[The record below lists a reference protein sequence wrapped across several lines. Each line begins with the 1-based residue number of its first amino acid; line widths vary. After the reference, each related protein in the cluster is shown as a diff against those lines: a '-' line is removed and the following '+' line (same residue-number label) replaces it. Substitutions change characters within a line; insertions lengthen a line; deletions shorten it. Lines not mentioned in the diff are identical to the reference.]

1 MAQNEWHVWQP
12 FRDEFSGNL
21 AVFCSDER
29 YVGATS
35 EFLKQGL
42 NLERCD
48 LLVLPG
54 GPAFIA
60 ENNAGLLARVQFLV
74 HHHHIQRI
82 VLVTHADCGHYKER
96 ERKLDPEALRT
107 RQCDEARAAA
117 RHLEAA
123 CPFVRVEAILAAR
136 DAWGFVFTRLNTQ
149 DN

>member
-1 MAQNEWHVWQP
+1 MVQNEWHVWQP

-21 AVFCSDER
+21 AIFCSDER

-35 EFLKQGL
+35 EFLRHGL

-60 ENNAGLLARVQFLV
+60 ENNAGLMARVKFLLR
-74 HHHHIQRI
+74 HHRIKRI

-96 ERKLDPEALRT
+96 ERELEPEALQT
-107 RQCDEARAAA
+107 RQCDEARSAAS
-117 RHLEAA
+117 HLEEA
-123 CPFVRVEAILAAR
+123 CPGVLVDAILAAR
-136 DAWGFVFTRLNTQ
+136 DSWGFVFTHLNTRDQ
-149 DN
+149 